1 MKKIEFEDYL
11 NKIESGELSLD
22 YFLDMDNSADMKI
35 QFSTD
40 KSHIGMLSKG
50 EDQIAAWLPDG
61 NYIYLD
67 TNLDEVAKSIKTEY
81 GINIFGVKSMTDLVE
96 YINRHEDWQME
107 VETIIALNG
116 WIDDCGETYGV
127 CHDDNGNKVII
138 NEQGD
143 AEVITL

>member
-116 WIDDCGETYGV
+116 WIDDCGETYVV
-127 CHDDNGNKVII
+127 CHYDNGNKVVI